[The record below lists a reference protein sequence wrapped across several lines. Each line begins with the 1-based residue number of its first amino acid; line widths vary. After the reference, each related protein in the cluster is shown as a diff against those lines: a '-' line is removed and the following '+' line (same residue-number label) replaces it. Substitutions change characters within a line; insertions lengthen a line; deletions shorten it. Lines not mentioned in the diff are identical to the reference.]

1 MTDDEANRVAQ
12 ITKVITHL
20 YIFFTAEVG
29 ITVEEVI
36 TVSFG
41 LKLVLRHICYWLIS
55 GNFLSVTVGSHVQ
68 HSSMVGFVVEW
79 IDRWMNS
86 FLT

>member
-12 ITKVITHL
+12 ITEVITHL
-20 YIFFTAEVG
+20 YIFFTTEVG

-68 HSSMVGFVVEW
+68 PSSMVGFVVEW